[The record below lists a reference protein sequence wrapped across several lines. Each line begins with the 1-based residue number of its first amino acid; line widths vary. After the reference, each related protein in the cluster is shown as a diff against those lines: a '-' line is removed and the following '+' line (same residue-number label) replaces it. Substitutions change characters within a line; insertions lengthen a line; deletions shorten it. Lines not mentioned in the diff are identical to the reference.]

1 MDLFLCLQSVLAI
14 WCYCRQTN
22 GNSEDDDNIMFAS
35 VLAIWCCC
43 RQTHGISV
51 DDDDDD
57 DIISAAFT
65 SLDIYDHPL

>member
-1 MDLFLCLQSVLAI
+1 MSTSVLAI

-35 VLAIWCCC
+35 ILAILCCY
-43 RQTHGISV
+43 RQTHGILV
-51 DDDDDD
+51 DDD